1 MNKTPLF
8 YKDEIVL
15 YCNREDDKIPCVVI
29 EAHHHKRNLV
39 GWNERYI
46 IKSLDPEK
54 QFTTGISSRT
64 NFDVYYKNANFCA
77 GEYLEKTN
85 INYQEIDTIKIFEE
99 LSS

>member
-15 YCNREDDKIPCVVI
+15 YRSGKEKILCIVI

-54 QFTTGISSRT
+54 QFNIGVSSRT
-64 NFDVYYKNANFCA
+64 NFDVYYENAYFCA
-77 GEYLEKTN
+77 GEYLEKTDM
-85 INYQEIDTIKIFEE
+85 IYQEIDTIKIFEE